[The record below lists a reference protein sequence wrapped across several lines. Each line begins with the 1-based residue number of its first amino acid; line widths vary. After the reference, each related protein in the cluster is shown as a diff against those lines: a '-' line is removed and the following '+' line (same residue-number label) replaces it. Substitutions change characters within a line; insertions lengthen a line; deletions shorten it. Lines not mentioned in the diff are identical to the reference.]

1 MPTPQP
7 FETLK
12 TFPIDFPRGESR
24 SETATQSGPVE
35 TAVATPPDCASEIVR
50 PAINEAGD
58 FPGRVAAIG
67 EKRAVNRLRAS
78 GREGTRRT
86 TFSNRAKAT
95 EAACAKLS
103 YIDHIRVSMR

>member
-1 MPTPQP
+1 MPHL
-7 FETLK
+7 FESLK
-12 TFPIDFPRGESR
+12 TFSIEFPRGDRR
-24 SETATQSGPVE
+24 SETVMQNGPVE

-67 EKRAVNRLRAS
+67 ERRPANRLRSS
-78 GREGTRRT
+78 GREGARRT

-95 EAACAKLS
+95 EAASAKLS
-103 YIDHIRVSMR
+103 YIDHISVSMR